1 MVRMRKK
8 LSSAVRGIRKQ
19 LSTKSSV
26 QVASTQVD
34 AESISPLDSVVAQM
48 NSDVDLEQRRDV
60 DMSTVKEEEEIVD
73 NGLRDDVDDLDEK
86 ESKLQSEVMGEN
98 EQEEGSVQPSIS
110 SNPTETEV
118 ELAVE
123 KEDKSDGDNGEISE
137 KVKSLSVD
145 EEEEEEA
152 NISDED
158 NEEVKESEINS
169 ETSRDEG
176 DEAEQ
181 DTEEDEQTNEP
192 EAQLEEKK

>member
-73 NGLRDDVDDLDEK
+73 NGIRVRLFTV
-86 ESKLQSEVMGEN
+86 SFV
-98 EQEEGSVQPSIS
+98 GS
-110 SNPTETEV
+110 TF
-118 ELAVE
+118 
-123 KEDKSDGDNGEISE
+123 
-137 KVKSLSVD
+137 
-145 EEEEEEA
+145 EA
-152 NISDED
+152 LYSFPFFY
-158 NEEVKESEINS
+158 
-169 ETSRDEG
+169 TG
-176 DEAEQ
+176 
-181 DTEEDEQTNEP
+181 
-192 EAQLEEKK
+192 